1 MLDRAIAPPAGEI
14 VFGGLPKVNQQTFDS
29 GASLF
34 WLSAGDQ
41 PVVKIELVIESGIW
55 FESKKATSWLTA
67 KMLAEGTSK
76 KTARQITEGF
86 EKLGAF
92 LEINPGFD
100 DVSIAVY
107 GLGRNFDQVITLLN
121 EVINEAIFP
130 EREFEILKSN
140 RKDQIALN
148 DNKSNLFASKKL
160 REAIYGSEF
169 SYGQGLSVSDI
180 DEVQL
185 SDVKQYYSDRLFH
198 NPKIYLSGQVS
209 DQLASL
215 VENKL
220 VFPQSIAPT
229 KKIIDFESPSRD
241 IYVEREG
248 SMQSSIRMAW
258 LIPNRNDNDYFDY
271 QITNSLLGGYFGS
284 RLMKNIREEKGYT
297 YGIHAYP
304 VHLKHSSF
312 GMIAGDV
319 VAAHTQDTFSE
330 IRVEIDRLLHDPIP
344 TEEIETLTNYLSGSF
359 LASLGTPFQLM
370 GKFKKLE
377 EAGLDSPYYDRYFEA
392 LRSVNQES
400 IRKAMEKYFN
410 PADAYTVIVGLNQ

>member
-1 MLDRAIAPPAGEI
+1 MLDRTIAPPAGEI
-14 VFGGLPKVNQQTFDS
+14 VFGGLPKVNRQTFDS
-29 GASLF
+29 GVSLF

-41 PVVKIELVIESGIW
+41 PVVKVELVFESGIW
-55 FESKKATSWLTA
+55 FETQKATSWLTA

-76 KTARQITEGF
+76 KKARQITEGF
-86 EKLGAF
+86 EQLGAF

-107 GLGRNFDQVITLLN
+107 GLERNFDQVIALLN
-121 EVINEAIFP
+121 EIINESIFP

-160 REAIYGSEF
+160 REAIYGAQF
-169 SYGQGLSVSDI
+169 SYGQGLGVDDI
-180 DEVQL
+180 DRIQL
-185 SDVKQYYSDRLFH
+185 TDIKQYYSDRLFH

-209 DQLASL
+209 DRLVSL
-215 VENKL
+215 VEKNI
-220 VFPQSIAPT
+220 VFPKSNEPA
-229 KKIIDFESPSRD
+229 KKVIDFESSARD

-258 LIPNRNDNDYFDY
+258 LIPDRNDENYFEY

-284 RLMKNIREEKGYT
+284 RLMKNIREDKGYT

-319 VAAHTQDTFSE
+319 VAAHTKDTFGE
-330 IRVEIDRLLHDPIP
+330 IKAEIDKLLNEPIP
-344 TEEIETLTNYLSGSF
+344 GEEIETLTNYLAGSF
-359 LASLGTPFQLM
+359 LSSLGTPFQLM
-370 GKFKKLE
+370 GKFKKIE
-377 EAGLDSPYYDRYFEA
+377 EAGLDLSYYDRYFEA
-392 LRSVNQES
+392 LRCVNEDS
-400 IRKAMEKYFN
+400 IKKATEKYFN
-410 PADAYTVIVGLNQ
+410 TNEAYTAIVGLNQ